1 MDKPEDERIKLFGSK
16 EQSALKMFGTYG
28 IPIER
33 AKDLYQLGK
42 LAYSRNFTDKYGNK
56 KEISEE
62 DADNLKTLIGP
73 LFAASAIGAFSPDVN
88 AITRRAKKM
97 AEKGA
102 KSADEETKNK
112 EAEQALEDKQEVSLL
127 KEMMDREYNPEK
139 KMIIK
144 KKMNELIYETEEAKE
159 ARKEANRVEKELKEK
174 LLEGYDNQSE
184 MKKYD
189 PVKWEKNFGKRSD
202 WYKNHK
208 FENEIDKQLRKEEQK
223 QLDEEYNY
231 TPKKGFGSKTFGTK
245 SSKSK
250 GFGSKTFGAN

>member
-1 MDKPEDERIKLFGSK
+1 MLGV
-16 EQSALKMFGTYG
+16 YG
-28 IPIER
+28 IVPEKASQIL
-33 AKDLYQLGK
+33 DLIK
-42 LAYSRNFTDKYGNK
+42 LAYGKKYTDDYGRQ
-56 KEISEE
+56 KEISQE
-62 DADNLKTLIGP
+62 DADALKVLIGP
-73 LFAASAIGAFSPDVN
+73 FLASSVSGVMAPDVSSV
-88 AITRRAKKM
+88 IRKSIKMAKKG
-97 AEKGA
+97 ETNTT
-102 KSADEETKNK
+102 EERKAK
-112 EAEQALEDKQEVSLL
+112 EAKQAEQDLEDKQEVSLL
-127 KEMMDREYNPEK
+127 KKMMDKETNPEK
-139 KMIIK
+139 KMIINK
-144 KKMNELIYETEEAKE
+144 KINELIYETDEAKE

-189 PVKWEKNFGKRSD
+189 PVKWEENFGKRSD